1 MVLLLVVMDDD
12 HIFTVTKK
20 EKAGEGSRLLLYV
33 CGAPLGGC

>member
-1 MVLLLVVMDDD
+1 MVLFVCGHDDD

-20 EKAGEGSRLLLYV
+20 EKAGEGSRPLWSV